1 MSAVGGALAG
11 ANPFAAVSGGGAA
24 TTPANEAGGADR
36 FLKLLVTQLQN
47 QDPMNP
53 MDNAQITSQMA
64 QINTVTGIEK
74 LNTTVEGLNTQFA
87 QLQALSGASLVGREL
102 TVRGNKLQLKGGLA
116 VGGFELAGAAGSVKV
131 EVLNGAGRVVDTLN
145 LGIKDAG
152 RHPFNWRPTSLADGA
167 YSFRVVAAQGTQAV
181 TATPLMRDHVEAVRT
196 TGNALTLET
205 AASGLVAWRDVQGFN

>member
-87 QLQALSGASLVGREL
+87 QLQALSGASLVGREI

-152 RHPFNWRPTSLADGA
+152 RHPA

>member
-11 ANPFAAVSGGGAA
+11 ANPFAAMSGGGAA

-87 QLQALSGASLVGREL
+87 QLQALSGASLVGREI

-116 VGGFELAGAAGSVKV
+116 VGGGGLAGAAGSVKV